1 MPNLIQEAKQQ
12 IETLL
17 AAAYEKAAE
26 KGTLPAGAVL
36 SGTVE
41 IPKDTANGDF
51 AANHAMTGARAMHMA
66 PKKIAEA
73 LIAELEEDVTP
84 IDGVIAFMGSDT
96 AAGIFGPEG
105 AAKMLAHMKEVKAA
119 GGEYCDCGACSA
131 GKKILD
137 RRAELF

>member
-1 MPNLIQEAKQQ
+1 MKALVKELI
-12 IETLL
+12 
-17 AAAYEKAAE
+17 AAPSCCAELKEKANAWLEAE
-26 KGTLPAGAVL
+26 GEGK
-36 SGTVE
+36 
-41 IPKDTANGDF
+41 K
-51 AANHAMTGARAMHMA
+51 AA
-66 PKKIAEA
+66 AEA

-84 IDGVIAFMGSDT
+84 IDGVIAFLGSDT